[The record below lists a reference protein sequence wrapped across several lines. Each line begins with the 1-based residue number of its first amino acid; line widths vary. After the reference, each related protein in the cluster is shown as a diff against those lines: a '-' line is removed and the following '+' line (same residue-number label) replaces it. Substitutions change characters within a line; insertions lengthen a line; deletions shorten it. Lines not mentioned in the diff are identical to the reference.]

1 MTTKTGR
8 IPAAGLAVGLR
19 PCYPSGG
26 RNAMNDY
33 MIEIP
38 LHDIPGFRIGHA
50 QDETGVT
57 GCTVLLAD
65 DDMAAAVDVRG
76 GGPASRETE
85 LLAPTAACE
94 RIHALLLSG
103 GSAFG
108 LAAADGVMRYLEEK
122 GQGFDTGFARVPLV
136 CASCLYDLQMSGN
149 GARPDADTGYAACL
163 DAGKRSEACGNVGA
177 GTGCS
182 VGKLNGVSAMM
193 KSGLGTF
200 AVRIGEVMVGA
211 VVAVNALGDIFDID
225 TGRQIAG
232 MLSSDGTGFAGSED
246 ALFRTCAGRADN
258 LFTGNTTIGAIITNA
273 AFSKSQL
280 KKIAAMAHNGL
291 ARTIRP
297 VHTSAD
303 GDSIYALS
311 TGDIRANQ
319 DAVGTLAAYV
329 MGKAVNRAVRS
340 AESTEACPAA
350 ADLPF
355 CDMG

>member
-1 MTTKTGR
+1 
-8 IPAAGLAVGLR
+8 
-19 PCYPSGG
+19 
-26 RNAMNDY
+26 MNDY

-38 LHDIPGFRIGHA
+38 LHEIPGFRIGHA
-50 QDETGVT
+50 QDRTGVT

-65 DDMAAAVDVRG
+65 SDMAAAVDVRG

-108 LAAADGVMRYLEEK
+108 LSAADGVMRYLEEK

-136 CASCLYDLQMSGN
+136 CASCLYDLQMSASC
-149 GARPDADTGYAACL
+149 ARPDADTGYAACL
-163 DAGKRSEACGNVGA
+163 DAGKHADACGNVGA

-182 VGKLNGVSAMM
+182 VGKLNGVSTMM

-232 MLSSDGTGFAGSED
+232 MLSADGTGFAGSED

-258 LFTGNTTIGAIITNA
+258 LFTGNTTIGAVITNA

-303 GDSIYALS
+303 GDSLYALS
-311 TGDIRANQ
+311 TGNVRANQ